1 MKTLYNNYCNSKQ
14 GYLLLLISQFVT
26 NQICSH
32 VTDLLSFVSLAF
44 LCNPADFLPDYLFHL
59 QCYIWAEC
67 FKCFYNTDD
76 VHLWQLRIV
85 LFKAFPVPEAVRQG
99 RYFCA
104 DPPVGNTQIL
114 SICMFSYQQMES
126 ASTGGHLKLISVYV

>member
-44 LCNPADFLPDYLFHL
+44 CA
-59 QCYIWAEC
+59 I
-67 FKCFYNTDD
+67 
-76 VHLWQLRIV
+76 
-85 LFKAFPVPEAVRQG
+85 RQE

-104 DPPVGNTQIL
+104 DPPVWEYTDTFHIHVFLPANGKCFHGRSPQTHFCFCLMDGYDRSSFFIAARIAAL
-114 SICMFSYQQMES
+114 VIGSYIRH
-126 ASTGGHLKLISVYV
+126 HLPAFRVQ

>member
-44 LCNPADFLPDYLFHL
+44 CAIR
-59 QCYIWAEC
+59 QISCRIIC
-67 FKCFYNTDD
+67 FIYNVTYE
-76 VHLWQLRIV
+76 L
-85 LFKAFPVPEAVRQG
+85 
-99 RYFCA
+99 
-104 DPPVGNTQIL
+104 
-114 SICMFSYQQMES
+114 S
-126 ASTGGHLKLISVYV
+126 ASSAFTILMMSTFDSSG